1 MNEIG
6 DEQIEE
12 AEGRLE
18 QAVEWFMRLRSDSA
32 RVEDLPELQRW
43 IDSDSQNAVAYQ
55 QVCASWAAVGLHAS
69 APEVVIGRRDA
80 LENARKAGRHHWTT
94 CFARRPRIA
103 QVAASAGMIVV
114 LALGWWF
121 VTAQHSSVYATE
133 VSEQRTVTLQD
144 GSVIAIDARS
154 RVRVRYTD
162 KERLVSLE
170 QGQARFTVA
179 KDPLRPFRV
188 HVRDQTV
195 VALGTQFDVELIS
208 ENVLVTLI
216 EGHIA
221 VTGLEGGPLGAENG
235 ENRKYSNSTGS
246 AATGEAERSTP
257 REKDEKENSLLLVR
271 RTVEPSSANLSSR
284 SREGA
289 GVVELTAGEGL
300 RIHRDGRAVL
310 VANINLDRIATWQS
324 GKIFF
329 DNEPLASAAER
340 VNRYSR
346 RRIEVDPSVATLGI
360 SGVFN
365 TVDIDSFIEAITEY
379 FPVKVDR
386 KSDSEIHLTRQL

>member
-1 MNEIG
+1 MSGIG
-6 DEQIEE
+6 DEQIEW
-12 AEGRLE
+12 ADGHLE
-18 QAVEWFMRLRSDSA
+18 QAVEWFLRLRSDSA
-32 RVEDLPELQRW
+32 REEDLPELQRW
-43 IDSDSQNAVAYQ
+43 IESDPQNAVAYQ
-55 QVCASWAAVGLHAS
+55 QVCASWAAVGSHAS
-69 APEVVIGRRDA
+69 APEVVVGRRDA
-80 LENARKAGRHHWTT
+80 LENARKAGRRRWTA
-94 CFARRPRIA
+94 CLAWRPRIA
-103 QVAASAGMIVV
+103 QVAASAGMLVV
-114 LALGWWF
+114 LALGSWF

-133 VSEQRTVTLQD
+133 IGEQRTVTLKD

-154 RVRVRYTD
+154 RVRVRYTER
-162 KERLVSLE
+162 ERLVSLE

-188 HVRDQTV
+188 HARDQTV

-221 VTGLEGGPLGAENG
+221 VSGVEGRPLGAETSENG
-235 ENRKYSNSTGS
+235 KDLNSTGS
-246 AATGEAERSTP
+246 SVAGERERGTP
-257 REKDEKENSLLLVR
+257 RDKGDRGNSLLLAR
-271 RTVEPSSANLSSR
+271 RTVEPSFANLSSR
-284 SREGA
+284 GREGE
-289 GVVELTAGEGL
+289 GVVELAAGEGL

-310 VANINLDRIATWQS
+310 VANINLDRTATWQS

-365 TVDIDSFIEAITEY
+365 TVDTDSFIEAITEY
-379 FPVKVDR
+379 FPIKVDR
-386 KSDSEIHLTRQL
+386 KSDSEIHLTRRL

>member
-6 DEQIEE
+6 DEQIEG
-12 AEGRLE
+12 ADARLE

-55 QVCASWAAVGLHAS
+55 QVCASWAAVGSHAS
-69 APEVVIGRRDA
+69 APEVVVGRRDA
-80 LENARKAGRHHWTT
+80 LENARKAGRHHWTA
-94 CFARRPRIA
+94 CFAWRPRVA

-114 LALGWWF
+114 LALGSWF

-133 VSEQRTVTLQD
+133 VGEQRTVALQD

-154 RVRVRYTD
+154 RVRVRYTER
-162 KERLVSLE
+162 ERLVSLE

-221 VTGLEGGPLGAENG
+221 VTGL
-235 ENRKYSNSTGS
+235 
-246 AATGEAERSTP
+246 ATAHKGDR
-257 REKDEKENSLLLVR
+257 ENSPVTR
-271 RTVEPSSANLSSR
+271 RTVEPSSGNLSSGGR
-284 SREGA
+284 KGA

-300 RIHRDGRAVL
+300 RIHRDGHAVF
-310 VANINLDRIATWQS
+310 VANVNLDRIATWQS
-324 GKIFF
+324 GKLFF

-340 VNRYSR
+340 LNRYSR

-360 SGVFN
+360 SGIFN
-365 TVDIDSFIEAITEY
+365 TVDIDSFIEAIAEY
-379 FPVKVDR
+379 FPVKIDR
-386 KSDSEIHLTRQL
+386 KSDSEIHLTRRL

>member
-6 DEQIEE
+6 DEQIEG
-12 AEGRLE
+12 ADARLE

-55 QVCASWAAVGLHAS
+55 QVCASWAAVGSHAS
-69 APEVVIGRRDA
+69 APEVVVGRRDA
-80 LENARKAGRHHWTT
+80 LENARKAGRHHWTA
-94 CFARRPRIA
+94 CFAWRPRVA

-114 LALGWWF
+114 LALGSWF

-133 VSEQRTVTLQD
+133 VGEQRTVALQD
-144 GSVIAIDARS
+144 GSVIAIDACS
-154 RVRVRYTD
+154 RVRVRYTER
-162 KERLVSLE
+162 ERLVSLE

-221 VTGLEGGPLGAENG
+221 VTGLATAHNG
-235 ENRKYSNSTGS
+235 
-246 AATGEAERSTP
+246 
-257 REKDEKENSLLLVR
+257 DKENSPVTR
-271 RTVEPSSANLSSR
+271 RTVEPSSGNLSSGGR
-284 SREGA
+284 KGA

-300 RIHRDGRAVL
+300 RIHRDGHAVF
-310 VANINLDRIATWQS
+310 VANVNLDRIATWQS
-324 GKIFF
+324 GKLFF

-340 VNRYSR
+340 LNRYSR

-360 SGVFN
+360 SGIFN
-365 TVDIDSFIEAITEY
+365 TVDTDSFIEAITEY
-379 FPVKVDR
+379 FPVKVDQ
-386 KSDSEIHLTRQL
+386 KSDSEIHLTRRL